1 MNFTI
6 FTESKMRWK
15 PVSNPLSKSAKY
27 YNGLFR
33 VFFIFSWR
41 KQDGDMLWMRITFIL
56 NFWLLES
63 SALVEWNFL
72 CQDPFKIIVFG
83 KTIYTKIRLNCR
95 TSLLSKQS
103 FLMVEGNKGNNR
115 PKEIFHAFTYS
126 CIFLNRTSLRPAK

>member
-41 KQDGDMLWMRITFIL
+41 KQDGDMDAY
-56 NFWLLES
+56 N
-63 SALVEWNFL
+63 
-72 CQDPFKIIVFG
+72 DPFKIIVFG